1 MDVDPTP
8 LAAAPVATF
17 KPFAPLKPKFV
28 APPSTPEALLSTW
41 TAENSNQGQII
52 KFLARWPP
60 SRTSFDY
67 GPWIVGNR
75 GGWKNVP
82 IPNIAGLQADFQALI
97 AANNVSIDTV
107 DQISKANNVMTGKWM
122 VFQESGK
129 IDILWGK
136 ILFYICTERQKG
148 MAKVS
153 TWKEGEK
160 HVICVYV
167 EDYTDT
173 EAVNSLRKELRKLG
187 VKWKIG
193 FKPDAY
199 THLNIYKDN
208 PWKIRP
214 SRFNE

>member
-1 MDVDPTP
+1 MDVDDAPP
-8 LAAAPVATF
+8 AIAAVPKF
-17 KPFAPLKPKFV
+17 QLFAPLKPTFV
-28 APPSTPEALLSTW
+28 APPSSPADLHSTW
-41 TAENSNQGQII
+41 TAETATQPHII

-60 SRTSFDY
+60 SRTSFEY
-67 GPWIVGNR
+67 GPWIVGDR
-75 GGWKNVP
+75 GGQRP
-82 IPNIAGLQADFQALI
+82 SAPPDIAGLQAAFQALV
-97 AANNVSIDTV
+97 AADTV
-107 DQISKANNVMTGKWM
+107 SVETVDEIAKAHNVLAGKWM

-129 IDILWGK
+129 IDVLWGK
-136 ILFYICTERQKG
+136 VLYHVCTERQKG
-148 MAKVS
+148 LAKVS

-167 EDYTDT
+167 DDYTDA
-173 EAVNSLRKELRKLG
+173 EEVGALRKALRKVG

-208 PWKIRP
+208 PWKLRP